1 MLLSLLAAA
10 GAAIQPAAGATEEP
24 YARTSQNV
32 IVPVQRERQR
42 DLEEWGYADAV
53 VDGDRVWL
61 SGVVAGL
68 RPDETIADQE
78 AAFERAF
85 QRIGDVLERSGAG
98 FDGVVEMTSFHTDMP
113 AQIEAF
119 KKVKHRYIRGPF
131 PAWTAI
137 GVTRLVPDRGLVE
150 IKIVAR
156 RRPGIWKIRTGPN

>member
-10 GAAIQPAAGATEEP
+10 GAAIQPAADAAGEP
-24 YARTSQNV
+24 YARTSHTV
-32 IVPVQRERQR
+32 VVPVQRERQR

-68 RPDETIADQE
+68 RPDETIADEE

-85 QRIGDVLERSGAG
+85 ERIGDVLERSGAS
-98 FDGVVEMTSFHTDMP
+98 FDGVVEMTSFHTDLP

-119 KKVKHRYIRGPF
+119 KKVKHHYIRGPF

-137 GVTRLVPDRGLVE
+137 GVTRLVPDWGLVE
-150 IKIVAR
+150 IRIVAR
-156 RRPGIWKIRTGPN
+156 RRPGI